1 MKIKIMKKARMIF
14 AAFSVVVLILC
25 NSPIMA
31 QQKTDKN
38 TDREGL
44 ITRII
49 YNERVAVKFD
59 YFGELV
65 LHPGLSFG
73 IDYTLARK
81 NWVTVHWDSDLGGYW
96 HKWNN
101 TALFAKTS
109 VGTRFPVSFLFVDLN
124 LGAGYMHS
132 FPAGKI
138 YQRSADGGVEKVP
151 NWGHSHFMPTFSALL
166 GWDGSRK
173 ANLPFSLH
181 LGAETYLQSAVNH
194 TFIPHAAAIVG
205 FTYKFKK

>member
-1 MKIKIMKKARMIF
+1 MVKKIFFAFFMI
-14 AAFSVVVLILC
+14 VLGQC
-25 NSPIMA
+25 NSQTMA
-31 QQKTDKN
+31 QKSMNKN
-38 TDREGL
+38 TDKEGL
-44 ITRII
+44 ISRLI

-65 LHPGLSFG
+65 LHPGFSLG
-73 IDYTLARK
+73 IDYTLAKK

-109 VGTRFPVSFLFVDLN
+109 VGTRFPVSSLFVDLN
-124 LGAGYMHS
+124 LGVGYMHS

-138 YQRSADGGVEKVP
+138 YQRSADGGVEKAA
-151 NWGHSHFMPTFSALL
+151 NWGHAHFMPTFSALL
-166 GWDGSRK
+166 GWDGRRI
-173 ANLPFSLH
+173 ANLPFSIH
-181 LGAETYLQSAVNH
+181 IGAEAYLQSAVNH
-194 TFIPHAAAIVG
+194 AFIPHAAAIVG

>member
-1 MKIKIMKKARMIF
+1 MIKIIF
-14 AAFSVVVLILC
+14 VAIFVILLGQC
-25 NSPIMA
+25 HSQIMA
-31 QQKTDKN
+31 QQNMHNK

-44 ITRII
+44 ISQIL
-49 YNERVAVKFD
+49 YNKRVAVKFD

-65 LHPGLSFG
+65 LHPGLSLG
-73 IDYTLARK
+73 IDYTLSSK
-81 NWVTVHWDSDLGGYW
+81 KWVTIHWDTDLGGYW
-96 HKWNN
+96 HRWNN

-109 VGTRFPVSFLFVDLN
+109 IGTRFPVSSMFVDLN

-138 YQRSADGGVEKVP
+138 YQRSEDGGVVKTP
-151 NWGHSHFMPTFSALL
+151 NWGHSHFMPTFSVLL

-181 LGAETYLQSAVNH
+181 IGAEAYLQSAVNH
-194 TFIPHAAAIVG
+194 TFIPHAAAKVG
-205 FTYKFKK
+205 ITYKFKR